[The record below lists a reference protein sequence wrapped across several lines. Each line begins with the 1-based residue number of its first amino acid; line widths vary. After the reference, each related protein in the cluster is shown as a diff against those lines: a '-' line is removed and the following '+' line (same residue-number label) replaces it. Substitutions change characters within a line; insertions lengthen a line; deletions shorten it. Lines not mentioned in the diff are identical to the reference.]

1 MRKHNLFKALSFT
14 AAIAVALVISGCAA
28 TMTYPEYPGAPKAD
42 PSLQP
47 MPNLMAD
54 ALKFAHQRTAPEQ
67 ELVYNLPPTTPVQ
80 VWTGVG
86 KRLGIGRPM
95 TVGDTHVWSIR
106 QVRLSG
112 ARAEVDVV
120 YPTDG
125 IYQLATVH
133 FVGSTAQ
140 PYYPTMLQ
148 FWLLPVDAPTCNT
161 PQVVLDQ
168 AKNQAKPAQQ

>member
-1 MRKHNLFKALSFT
+1 MRTRNLMKAISLNTVFVS
-14 AAIAVALVISGCAA
+14 ALFFSGCAA
-28 TMTYPEYPGAPKAD
+28 SMTYPEYAGAPKAD

-67 ELVYNLPPTTPVQ
+67 ELVYNLPPMTPVQ
-80 VWTGVG
+80 VWKGVE
-86 KRLGIGRPM
+86 KRIGVGRPM
-95 TVGDTHVWSIR
+95 TVGDTHVWSVR

-120 YPTDG
+120 YPTEG

-148 FWLLPVDAPTCNT
+148 FWLVPVDAPTCNT
-161 PQVVLDQ
+161 PLAVVQ
-168 AKNQAKPAQQ
+168 QAKPVQQ

>member
-1 MRKHNLFKALSFT
+1 
-14 AAIAVALVISGCAA
+14 
-28 TMTYPEYPGAPKAD
+28 MTYPEYPGAPKAD

-54 ALKFAHQRTAPEQ
+54 SLKYAHQNIGPST
-67 ELVYNLPPTTPVQ
+67 ELVYNLPPMTPNQ
-80 VWTGVG
+80 VWRGVG
-86 KRLGIGRPM
+86 KRLEVGRPM
-95 TVGDTHVWSIR
+95 IPADTLAWSVQ

-120 YPTDG
+120 YPKNG

-140 PYYPTMLQ
+140 PYNPTMLQ
-148 FWLLPVDAPTCNT
+148 LWLVPTSAPVCNT
-161 PQVVLDQ
+161 PQAVIDQ
-168 AKNQAKPAQQ
+168 PKASP